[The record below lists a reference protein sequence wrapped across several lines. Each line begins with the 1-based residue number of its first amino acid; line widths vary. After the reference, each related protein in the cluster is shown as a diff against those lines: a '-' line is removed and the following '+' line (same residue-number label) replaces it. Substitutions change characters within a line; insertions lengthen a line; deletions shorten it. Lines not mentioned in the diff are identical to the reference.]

1 MRMKTAALIP
11 LRTAPAPRL
20 AAAVAELPDTGAD
33 ELDKLFDL
41 AATDRRLADFAWRAN
56 DVRVLLIE
64 GARPEDIFLDPL
76 RGSLID
82 LARERPW
89 DPLPTLAFAE
99 SCAGCGRKLPTRRA
113 IASSWLLLDD
123 RPPPRQ
129 IIADLCARCTGQH
142 RQGSSPRAALIREI
156 WRRETQR
163 REAQHAA

>member
-1 MRMKTAALIP
+1 MKTAALIR

-20 AAAVAELPDTGAD
+20 AAALADLPDNGTDLVD
-33 ELDKLFDL
+33 ELLDR
-41 AATDRRLADFAWRAN
+41 AATDRRLAKFAWLCN
-56 DVRVLLIE
+56 DARVMLRE
-64 GARPEDIFLDPL
+64 GSRPEDIFLDPL

-113 IASSWLLLDD
+113 IAGSWLLLDD